1 MSRSSQR
8 KSDDMVSRR
17 TPYTVTTASVE
28 SLLEADSR
36 VPALEAW
43 ISPAAQFR
51 SPWTLPLPVGQGSF
65 FAVLSGRC
73 RLVRCN
79 AATGGDAE
87 WPSPLNPG
95 DLVIIREGGW
105 MLCDLEAAPANFL
118 VKTVITTSRDR
129 TCTPAGTRETRLL
142 CGGFRIPVEQSRSVT
157 SDLPPVVHVTGEHG
171 KLLPWAEHLLQLLQ
185 EEAARG
191 PARAQLL
198 IDRLFSVLLA
208 KALRENSPLAG
219 RRELGHQQQ
228 REDEEVQD
236 ALARIHARPD
246 FPWTVA
252 RLADEVGLSRSGFA
266 ARFSQRVGR
275 PPWEYLRDLRMELAS
290 QLLREGGHGLKE
302 IAVRTGYKTA
312 SAISTAFKRWAGV
325 SPLEYR
331 RAPIT
336 SRQPSAHEASSQ

>member
-1 MSRSSQR
+1 
-8 KSDDMVSRR
+8 
-17 TPYTVTTASVE
+17 
-28 SLLEADSR
+28 
-36 VPALEAW
+36 
-43 ISPAAQFR
+43 
-51 SPWTLPLPVGQGSF
+51 
-65 FAVLSGRC
+65 
-73 RLVRCN
+73 
-79 AATGGDAE
+79 
-87 WPSPLNPG
+87 
-95 DLVIIREGGW
+95 
-105 MLCDLEAAPANFL
+105 
-118 VKTVITTSRDR
+118 
-129 TCTPAGTRETRLL
+129 
-142 CGGFRIPVEQSRSVT
+142 
-157 SDLPPVVHVTGEHG
+157 VVHVTGEHG